1 MVLITDRDEPASVG
15 HGRLT
20 GPPAGV
26 ALTPAQI
33 ASWSLTAERPD
44 AAGTF
49 VDVMQLTADDLRWLR
64 DRPTDP
70 DLDLRDD
77 DVPVEAALPRATA
90 ADAAAAA
97 ASVVPPVDEAF
108 WVTPGVTP
116 PSVPDP
122 VCPRLVA
129 AQDAIGGLLAGGPIS
144 GSRANTEALLR
155 LAEQAHA
162 AALAEL
168 AQMDAVGG
176 HLSGELRGTTTATW
190 LRDALRI
197 ADPVARSTVR
207 LAVQLRDDL
216 PALGT
221 AIVQGEITVEHA
233 RAALDGVRKLDPQIV
248 RDAAD
253 GIVALASLVDP
264 PSLRH
269 TLREKAIAVDPR
281 LAEEAAR
288 RAQAR
293 QGIRASEVGE
303 HTVVDGT
310 LAGE

>member
-1 MVLITDRDEPASVG
+1 MHDNRRSSSPAFAAETPGS
-15 HGRLT
+15 R
-20 GPPAGV
+20 AGV
-26 ALTPAQI
+26 ALTPAQV
-33 ASWSLTAERPD
+33 ASWSLTPERPD
-44 AAGTF
+44 TAGTF

-64 DRPTDP
+64 ERPTDP
-70 DLDLRDD
+70 ALNDNDTWG
-77 DVPVEAALPRATA
+77 PVGEAASAVA
-90 ADAAAAA
+90 APAP
-97 ASVVPPVDEAF
+97 VVPPVDEAF

-116 PSVPDP
+116 SSVPNP